1 MPASRVNLIR
11 LRCDIG
17 AFLHNL
23 TPPVVF
29 ANVTERVR
37 QEPSVPQA
45 PCGGIGAP
53 SGTVTHESQ
62 SAYAKTA
69 DQTPNPRA
77 QQGLTTPI
85 ACDSSVNAREF
96 WDIPAIIRAQTARDF
111 LAALEEWQ
119 RASGAD
125 RAYWRK
131 YVRMHIREERA
142 RLAKSRAALHAA
154 ATRTRRDAA

>member
-1 MPASRVNLIR
+1 MPASRVDLIR
-11 LRCDIG
+11 LRCDIS
-17 AFLHNL
+17 AFLHDL
-23 TPPVVF
+23 TPRVVF
-29 ANVTERVR
+29 ADVTERVR

-53 SGTVTHESQ
+53 SVTVMPPSHAGYAENGSQ
-62 SAYAKTA
+62 P
-69 DQTPNPRA
+69 PNPRA
-77 QQGLTTPI
+77 QRGSTTPI
-85 ACDSSVNAREF
+85 ACDSSVNARKF

-125 RAYWRK
+125 RAYWRQ

-154 ATRTRRDAA
+154 AARRDAA